1 MFCSEVA
8 VQVHGQLNRFMAK
21 DGFKCIHITA
31 SFKEVESEAMA
42 QIVTAPLLHSWIL
55 LLDSG
60 DRVIDLLP
68 AQQPPE
74 LAHESPFRNARE
86 RMKECVKARTHSD
99 AAIESAL
106 AVLERHVAGREVDV
120 LPLE

>member
-31 SFKEVESEAMA
+31 SFKEFESEAMA
-42 QIVTAPLLHSWIL
+42 EIVTSPRLHPWIFLLNGR
-55 LLDSG
+55 DS
-60 DRVIDLLP
+60 VIDLLP

-106 AVLERHVAGREVDV
+106 RIFESHVAGREVDV